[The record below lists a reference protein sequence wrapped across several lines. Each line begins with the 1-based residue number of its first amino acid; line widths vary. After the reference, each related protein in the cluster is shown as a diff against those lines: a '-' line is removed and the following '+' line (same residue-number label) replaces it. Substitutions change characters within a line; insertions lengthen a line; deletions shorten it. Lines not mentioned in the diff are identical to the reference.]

1 MILSGRVV
9 NISRT
14 RIDFGFNA
22 LDNLHKMLLS
32 QENRKSRIFILVDP
46 NTGEHCLPVL
56 AKACPGLDSA
66 SVFEI
71 EGEETS
77 KSLVTA
83 QKVWSELLAAQ
94 ADRQSLL
101 INLGGGVVTDM
112 GGFVAA
118 GLKRGIAYINIPT
131 SLMGM
136 VDAAIGGKTGVN
148 LHNLKNQLGFFY
160 SPAAVFIDTRFLK
173 TLPETHLRSGF
184 AEIVKSALI
193 GDAILWRRIL
203 RQGAGNIFAMNTA
216 DRIWQEMIMKTVT
229 FKNRIVCQDFREL
242 KTRKILNFGHT
253 IGHAVESL
261 HLGNDK
267 KTLLHG
273 DAVALGMIAE
283 TWLSNIKAGLSDTET
298 LEIITF
304 LKTLYH
310 KQCGL
315 LKSSVTDTTRI
326 LDELCNLLL
335 HDKKN
340 KNGEI
345 RFTLIRS
352 AGKPK
357 INITAGRDEIRSAL
371 NTLFE

>member
-14 RIDFGFNA
+14 RIDVGFNA

-32 QENRKSRIFILVDP
+32 QEYRKSRIFILVDP
-46 NTGEHCLPVL
+46 NTGKHCLPVL

-83 QKVWSELLAAQ
+83 QKIWIELLAAQ

-148 LHNLKNQLGFFY
+148 LHNLKNQVGFFH
-160 SPAAVFIDTRFLK
+160 SPTAIFIDPRFLK
-173 TLPETHLRSGF
+173 TLPEAHLRSGF
-184 AEIVKSALI
+184 AEVIKSALV
-193 GDAILWRRIL
+193 GDPVLWRKIL
-203 RQGAGNIFAMNTA
+203 GKGASTILALETSDKF
-216 DRIWQEMIMKTVT
+216 WQDMILKTVV
-229 FKNRIVCQDFREL
+229 FKNRICCQDFREKKL
-242 KTRKILNFGHT
+242 RKILNFGHT
-253 IGHAVESL
+253 IGHALESL
-261 HLGNDK
+261 SMATDQN
-267 KTLLHG
+267 TLLHG

-283 TWLSNIKAGLSDTET
+283 TWLSHMKAGLSETEAIG
-298 LEIITF
+298 IISF
-304 LKTLYH
+304 LRAGYQAQADVVKDSFKIT
-310 KQCGL
+310 G
-315 LKSSVTDTTRI
+315 SSYDSI
-326 LDELCNLLL
+326 YDLLL

-340 KNGEI
+340 KDGQI
-345 RFTLIRS
+345 LFTLLQA
-352 AGKPK
+352 AGKPRVSMR
-357 INITAGRDEIRSAL
+357 AGREEIVSAL
-371 NTLFE
+371 DKLFE